1 MRSMTAP
8 GAPGRCPRCLLLTAF
23 CVCEL
28 VGAPRE
34 SRPQILIVRHHW
46 EAFKSTG
53 TARLASLSLSNLRIL
68 DMAAENPQPVR
79 SVLAALEDTWLLY
92 PGRVD
97 LRGPDPEAGGTS
109 AKRAIQAP
117 RTLVVLD
124 GTWRQTRKMLRRLPE
139 LSRFP
144 RFSLSP
150 DPASSGTRDRLREA
164 PRPGARSTLES
175 IADALR
181 ELDSPE
187 VGQRLLELHQHFVE
201 RTRRAR
207 GQRHV

>member
-1 MRSMTAP
+1 MTAP
-8 GAPGRCPRCLLLTAF
+8 GAPGRCPRCLLLTDY

-28 VGAPRE
+28 IGVPRE
-34 SRPQILIVRHHW
+34 SRPQILIVRHQW

-53 TARLASLSLSNLRIL
+53 TARLASLALSNLRIV

-79 SVLAALEDTWLLY
+79 DELRALSDAWLLY
-92 PGRVD
+92 PDG
-97 LRGPDPEAGGTS
+97 GEAA
-109 AKRAIQAP
+109 AKRAATPQ
-117 RTLVVLD
+117 TLVVLD

-150 DPASSGTRDRLREA
+150 GGANPSERDRLREA

-175 IADALR
+175 IADALG

-187 VGQRLLELHQHFVE
+187 AGQRLLDLHQCFVE
-201 RTRRAR
+201 RTRHAR
-207 GQRHV
+207 GQRRP